1 MDYQTEEQ
9 QVEAF
14 KKWWDEN
21 GTALVVGAILA
32 IGGVLGW
39 QYWQG
44 YTEKVQ
50 LEASDIYNKI
60 ITESVGENN
69 EPKPIEGAGKLF
81 ADYSNTAYAT
91 LISFRLAKEKVDSNN
106 LAEAEKHLREALR
119 LAEDDNLK
127 HIARTRLARILNA
140 QEKADEALALLKGVE
155 FGPYK
160 STYELIRG
168 NSYSIKGDKNLAAAA
183 YIKAEASKDDGV
195 PEHPNLPFRLQESK
209 QPVAEDKPVA
219 EEKNADA

>member
-44 YTEKVQ
+44 YNEKIQ

-69 EPKPIEGAGKLF
+69 EVKPIAGAGKLF

-91 LISFRLAKEKVDSNN
+91 LMSFRLAKEAVDKND

-119 LAEDDNLK
+119 LADDDNLK

-140 QEKADEALALLKGVE
+140 QEKADEALALVNGIE
-155 FGPYK
+155 YGPYK
-160 STYELIRG
+160 STYELVKG
-168 NSYSIKGDKNLAAAA
+168 NSYSIKGDQSSATAA
-183 YIKAEASKDDGV
+183 YIKAEASQAEGT
-195 PEHPNLPFRLQESK
+195 PEHPNLPYRLQESR
-209 QPVAEDKPVA
+209 QPVPVA
-219 EEKNADA
+219 DNKDADA